1 VSRFVKTSDNQNE
14 TKWNI
19 RDTEFLLRLIM
30 SSKIDGADIEQASSV
45 LSKIKDIHKQIV
57 GTEVNG

>member
-1 VSRFVKTSDNQNE
+1 
-14 TKWNI
+14 
-19 RDTEFLLRLIM
+19 M